1 MSIFIGVDSGG
12 TRTNVH
18 IVSSDGE
25 VNAQYEVGE
34 SLSGAVAPE
43 LYPRVLRKILVGSE
57 SIISRNAAADT
68 PVYMFISA
76 AGFSAWSKEV
86 FVSTLHEVCPQQL
99 GGRIV
104 AAGAANDA
112 VSMLLGMRA
121 NAVVIAGTGSN
132 IVLSVGT
139 EFVQIGGHNWVACD
153 EGSGFWIGLRA
164 IRRAFRDLESGVE
177 STLLARLYDAYG
189 IRHGDSEQLIKKA
202 YDLSV
207 NDKSTKREIA
217 RFAASVC
224 GAAERGDVASQDIVK
239 QEAEELADLMAV
251 GLRRYF
257 TDAQLEAGLPIV
269 QGGSVLANNFYRSS
283 FENQIEMR
291 LRSGQPV
298 SIDWKSDTTGLSAA
312 VRLAKDLADGSPPGM
327 QSAVSFRPVVV
338 RF

>member
-1 MSIFIGVDSGG
+1 MNIFIGVDSGG
-12 TRTNVH
+12 TRTNVQV
-18 IVSSDGE
+18 VSEDGSI
-25 VNAQYEVGE
+25 NAQYEVGE

-43 LYPRVLRKILVGSE
+43 LYPRVLRKILASAE
-57 SIISRNAAADT
+57 PLLSKNAAADAR
-68 PVYMFISA
+68 VYMFISA
-76 AGFSAWSKEV
+76 AGFSAWSKES
-86 FVSTLHEVCPQQL
+86 FVTTLHEVCPQQL

-112 VSMLLGMRA
+112 VSMLLGIRA

-132 IVLSVGT
+132 IVLSIGS

-164 IRRAFRDLESGVE
+164 IRRAFRDLESGTE

-224 GAAERGDVASQDIVK
+224 GAAERGDVAAQDIVK

-257 TDAQLEAGLPIV
+257 TDDQLEKGLPIV
-269 QGGSVLANNFYRSS
+269 QAGSVLANNFYRAS

-291 LRSGQPV
+291 LRSGHPV
-298 SIDWKSDTTGLSAA
+298 SINWKSDATGVSAA
-312 VRLAKDLADGSPPGM
+312 VQLANDLANGSPPGM
-327 QSAVSFRPVVV
+327 DSAVAFRPVVV